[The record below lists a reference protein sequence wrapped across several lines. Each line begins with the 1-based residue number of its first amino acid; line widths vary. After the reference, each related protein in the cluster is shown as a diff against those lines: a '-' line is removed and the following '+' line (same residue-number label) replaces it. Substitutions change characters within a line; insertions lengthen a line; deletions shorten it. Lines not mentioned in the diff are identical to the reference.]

1 MKKLFFTHCALLFL
15 SISFTYSQVTVTDE
29 YVQHE
34 IEKGKQYLVVI
45 LKSIPQPGI
54 SEDSMADEQEAHLKY
69 LFTLKEKG
77 KLPVFGP
84 FFNSG
89 DLEGLCIFNSDNT
102 DEVKRL
108 IEGDPHV
115 KAGHLTY
122 EIHPWFGIPGYSLP

>member
-1 MKKLFFTHCALLFL
+1 MKKFFVAIVALLSMSVSSGFA
-15 SISFTYSQVTVTDE
+15 QVTDE

-34 IEKGKQYLVVI
+34 IGKGKQYLIVF
-45 LKSIPQPGI
+45 LKSVNQPGI
-54 SEDSMADEQEAHLKY
+54 SEDSLADEQEQHLKY

-89 DLEGLCIFNSDNT
+89 DLEGLCIFNSENT
-102 DEVKRL
+102 EEVKRL
-108 IEGDPHV
+108 IEADPHV
-115 KAGHLTY
+115 KAGHMTY